1 MTYRLSASLALL
13 AAAAVVALA
22 GCGGS
27 RSPSVASVATT
38 TSGTADGSTNS
49 TGTAASGPAP
59 SESQTQQDALQYAR
73 CMRANGE
80 PNFPDPSAGG
90 GFVFQPGAGVDPSS
104 PAFKAAQAKCQR
116 FLPSGGAGLA
126 PGSATHPSAQWLA
139 HMVKVS
145 GGMRRRGISDFPD
158 PRTSVPSNP
167 FPAGS
172 PGGVISDIQGVI
184 LVFPA
189 TIDTQ
194 SPLFTRAAKACGF
207 HCTTADG
214 INAGPIRVLGRF
226 SQAGLGCRSMITAQP
241 SRPGRL

>member
-1 MTYRLSASLALL
+1 MNGNEESTGSAASGDRAMTYRLSAALALL

-38 TSGTADGSTNS
+38 TSSSADRSTNP
-49 TGTAASGPAP
+49 TGGTAASGSAP
-59 SESQTQQDALQYAR
+59 SQRQTQQDALQYAR
-73 CMRANGE
+73 CMRANGV

-104 PAFKAAQAKCQR
+104 PAFKAAQAKCQK

-126 PGSATHPSAQWLA
+126 PGATTHPSAQWLA

-145 GGMRRRGISDFPD
+145 GCMRRHGISDFPD

-207 HCTTADG
+207 PLH
-214 INAGPIRVLGRF
+214 NH
-226 SQAGLGCRSMITAQP
+226 
-241 SRPGRL
+241 